1 MVSQISKYLNQKP
14 RIDKTVFVA
23 KGSNLIGS
31 VEIKKNSSV
40 WCNCTIRA
48 DVNFISIGE
57 KTNIQDGTIIHVSS
71 GGFSAT
77 GGAGSPT
84 IIGNNVTIGHNAT
97 IHACRIHSNS
107 LIGMGS
113 IILDNA
119 EINEYSFI
127 AAGCLVPPG
136 TVVQKNE
143 LWAGTPGRAI
153 RKLKPKELEL
163 IDNTPLVYEKLA
175 KEFLKNSF

>member
-40 WCNCTIRA
+40 WFNCTIRA

-136 TVVQKNE
+136 TVVKKMNCGR
-143 LWAGTPGRAI
+143 GTPVG
-153 RKLKPKELEL
+153 L
-163 IDNTPLVYEKLA
+163 
-175 KEFLKNSF
+175 